1 MAQTVEYQM
10 FTPHPKAKLFK
21 RLTNDMPVEL
31 KNGETITV
39 QNNRYGLLDRN
50 GRKGNANRLHAEA
63 RTSVPIYTAFE
74 RGVELIC
81 NNTTTACECATFL

>member
-1 MAQTVEYQM
+1 MNTE
-10 FTPHPKAKLFK
+10 
-21 RLTNDMPVEL
+21 
-31 KNGETITV
+31 ITDGRASE
-39 QNNRYGLLDRN
+39 RYAVCGLLDRN

-81 NNTTTACECATFL
+81 NNTTTVCECATFL